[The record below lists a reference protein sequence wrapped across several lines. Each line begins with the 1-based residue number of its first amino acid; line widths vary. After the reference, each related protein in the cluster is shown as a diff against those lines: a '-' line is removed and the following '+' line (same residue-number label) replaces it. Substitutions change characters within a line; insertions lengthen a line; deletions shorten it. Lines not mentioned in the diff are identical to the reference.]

1 MTIADDIEALIKRK
15 RRLSLTEEDIADM
28 LFGQNNTS
36 QQRVNSAC
44 RQLVEERRLVRQG
57 KGGANDPYTY
67 HPPPIKRRKVYQ
79 MS

>member
-28 LFGQNNTS
+28 LFGQNNAY

-44 RQLVEERRLVRQG
+44 RQLVEERPGSAFSLSHKPRLG
-57 KGGANDPYTY
+57 LS
-67 HPPPIKRRKVYQ
+67 
-79 MS
+79 MSRTTRASS